1 MAREFTTVLEWT
13 GSQEIGLRLVEL
25 IPEGVNSDLTAEQGD
40 ETEVGT
46 SCKLTIYVEADSLQQ
61 LRQIV
66 DDLLAIFSD
75 QDQ

>member
-1 MAREFTTVLEWT
+1 MRDPN
-13 GSQEIGLRLVEL
+13 GIRPL
-25 IPEGVNSDLTAEQGD
+25 IFGKREQGD